1 MFSYSYVLVTSI
13 LLFFCIQDRYVV
25 IKIFLTIPIQMHV
38 LRIAAELCHTRLTLV
53 FDIVTLTYHY
63 LLCLSIE
70 ETVQYIFFQSFYKD
84 IYIVK

>member
-38 LRIAAELCHTRLTLV
+38 LRKAAELCHTRLTLV
-53 FDIVTLTYHY
+53 FDIMTLTYY

>member
-1 MFSYSYVLVTSI
+1 MY
-13 LLFFCIQDRYVV
+13 
-25 IKIFLTIPIQMHV
+25 V